1 MAEKVFYQCQR
12 CGNCCKW
19 PGEVVVSDRE
29 IDAIAAHLELPVP
42 EFVSRYTK
50 LRANRQGL
58 TLIEKPNEE
67 CIFLDG
73 IECTINPVKP
83 DQCAGFPNTW
93 NFPGWEKVCE
103 AKPVLLSDQSG

>member
-1 MAEKVFYQCQR
+1 MADSKRVFYQCHR
-12 CGNCCKW
+12 CSNCCKW

-29 IDAIAAHLELPVP
+29 IDAIASYLEMPVDQ
-42 EFVSRYTK
+42 FVEQYTK
-50 LRANRQGL
+50 VRANRPGL
-58 TLIEKPNEE
+58 TLIEKPNNE

-73 IECTINPVKP
+73 IDCTINPAKP

-103 AKPVLLSDQSG
+103 ATPVHLDQD